1 MSLKA
6 TIDADIK
13 SAMLARDQVR
23 LLALRDIKKL
33 ILMEETKAGG
43 SGVLQPDE
51 ELRILQKAVK
61 QRKDAAEIYRTQQRE
76 DLLVKEEAEI
86 QVIEAYLPQPLSE
99 EEIRSAIVALVAE
112 VGATGP
118 SDMGKVM
125 GVATKSLAGKAEGKV
140 ISALVK
146 AILSGN

>member
-6 TIDADIK
+6 IIDADIK

-33 ILMEETKAGG
+33 ILLEETKAGG
-43 SGVLQPDE
+43 SGTLQPEE

-61 QRKDAAEIYRTQQRE
+61 QRKDAAEIYKAQNRE
-76 DLLVKEEAEI
+76 DLLAKEEAEI
-86 QVIEAYLPQPLSE
+86 QVIEAYLPQPMSE
-99 EEIRSAIVALVAE
+99 EELREAIAAVISE
-112 VGATGP
+112 VGAAGP
-118 SDMGKVM
+118 GDMGKVM
-125 GVATKSLAGKAEGKV
+125 GVATKTLAGKAEGKA
-140 ISALVK
+140 ISAMVK